1 MSSATLS
8 QTLTAKYEDL
18 YALTPFQQGI
28 LFHVLD
34 TPNAGV
40 YLNQQR
46 YTLRGDLDL
55 EAFKK
60 ALQGVMDRHQIL
72 RTSFVL
78 SAPSGPLQVVYRK
91 LNLPWT
97 MHDWSD
103 MPRAEADERIQAFVQ
118 ADFKQGF
125 DLVRAPLMRITL
137 IKIEPDLYEFVWSF
151 HLLLMDG
158 WSMQVILR
166 ELLALYHGLVAG
178 KPANLPP
185 PVLYR
190 DFINW
195 LQQQPEDQAEGYWR
209 KTLAGFTTPTP
220 LGYDRL
226 PLPDVP
232 EEPDF
237 KEKIVLLDEAS
248 SDQVRAFSLQQ
259 RLTLNTVIQ
268 GAWTLLLSS
277 RSGMTDLLFGAAV
290 SGRSAGIPRIDSAV
304 GIFVNVVPTRV
315 RVPAD
320 ERVASWLRGIQRQQA
335 EARRFEFCSLVR
347 VQSWSEVPRTQPL
360 FESGIVFQNFPAM
373 ASAPD
378 EETGSVKVV
387 GVHLIERNNIPMLL
401 VVEPGARFHF
411 RIVYM
416 GSRFD
421 DNTIDQVLENFQRIL
436 MELINNPD
444 APVASISHHGDNE
457 RQSLIDSFNQSLAS
471 L

>member
-8 QTLTAKYEDL
+8 KTLTAKYEDL
-18 YALTPFQQGI
+18 YPLTPFQQGI

-34 TPNAGV
+34 TPKAGV

-55 EAFKK
+55 EAFKQ

-103 MPRAEADERIQAFVQ
+103 LPREEKTQRLEALLQS
-118 ADFKQGF
+118 DFKQGF
-125 DLVRAPLMRITL
+125 DLLRAPLMRIIL
-137 IKIEPDLYEFVWSF
+137 VRIEPDLYEFIWSF

-166 ELLALYHGLVAG
+166 ELLALYHGIVSG
-178 KPANLPP
+178 QPAQLPP
-185 PVLYR
+185 PILYR
-190 DFINW
+190 DFITW
-195 LQQQPEDQAEGYWR
+195 LLQQPESQAENYWR
-209 KTLAGFTTPTP
+209 KSLAGFTNPTP
-220 LGYDRL
+220 LGYDRT
-226 PLPDVP
+226 PLPGEVAD
-232 EEPDF
+232 PDF
-237 KEKIVLLDEAS
+237 KETIVLLDEAS
-248 SDQVRAFSLQQ
+248 SDQVRAFSVQQ

-268 GAWTLLLSS
+268 GAWTLLLSR
-277 RSGMTDLLFGAAV
+277 RSGMTDLLFGTAV
-290 SGRSAGIPRIDSAV
+290 SGRSAVIPRIDSAV
-304 GIFVNVVPTRV
+304 GVFVNVLPTRV
-315 RVPAD
+315 SVPAD
-320 ERVASWLRGIQRQQA
+320 QRAASWLRDIQRQQA

-347 VQSWSEVPRTQPL
+347 IQSWSEVPRNRTL
-360 FESGIVFQNFPAM
+360 FESGIVFQNFPTM
-373 ASAPD
+373 VSASHAD
-378 EETGSVKVV
+378 TNTVKVV

-421 DNTIDQVLENFQRIL
+421 DSTIDQILENFQRIL
-436 MELINNPD
+436 MELINNAH